1 MKTLKR
7 VLIAIAILIAIPLIL
22 ALFVKK
28 EYTVEREVTINKP
41 NRDVFNYVRYLK
53 NQDNYNKWV
62 QMDPNMKRQFR
73 GRDGEVGFVY
83 AWDGNDKAGKG
94 EQEIKNINEGERVD
108 VEIRFVKPFES
119 VATAP
124 IVTEAVSE
132 NKTRVKWAMNGKS
145 PYPLNFMNLFM
156 DNMLGKDMETSLA
169 SLKNN
174 LEKK

>member
-7 VLIAIAILIAIPLIL
+7 VLIARVILIAIPLVV

-28 EYTVEREVTINKP
+28 EYTVEREVTINKSKQ
-41 NRDVFNYVRYLK
+41 NVFNYVRYLK

-62 QMDPNMKRQFR
+62 QMDPNMKKQFR

-94 EQEIKNINEGERVD
+94 EQEIKNISEGASVD

-119 VATAP
+119 IATAP

-132 NKTRVKWAMNGKS
+132 NQTKVKWAMNGKS

-156 DNMLGKDMETSLA
+156 DNMLGTDMETS
-169 SLKNN
+169 
-174 LEKK
+174 

>member
-73 GRDGEVGFVY
+73 GKDGEVGFVY

-94 EQEIKNINEGERVD
+94 EQEIKNINEGERID

-124 IVTEAVSE
+124 IVWPWS
-132 NKTRVKWAMNGKS
+132 NPTRPHRKS
-145 PYPLNFMNLFM
+145 NSMRV
-156 DNMLGKDMETSLA
+156 
-169 SLKNN
+169 
-174 LEKK
+174 

>member
-7 VLIAIAILIAIPLIL
+7 VLIAIVILIAIPLVV

-28 EYTVEREVTINKP
+28 EYTVEREVTINKSKQ
-41 NRDVFNYVRYLK
+41 NVFNYVRYLK
-53 NQDNYNKWV
+53 NQVNYNKWV
-62 QMDPNMKRQFR
+62 QMDPNMKKQFR

-94 EQEIKNINEGERVD
+94 EQEIKNISEGASVD

-119 VATAP
+119 IATAP

-132 NKTRVKWAMNGKS
+132 NQTKVKWAMNGKS

-156 DNMLGKDMETSLA
+156 DNMLGTDMETS
-169 SLKNN
+169 
-174 LEKK
+174 